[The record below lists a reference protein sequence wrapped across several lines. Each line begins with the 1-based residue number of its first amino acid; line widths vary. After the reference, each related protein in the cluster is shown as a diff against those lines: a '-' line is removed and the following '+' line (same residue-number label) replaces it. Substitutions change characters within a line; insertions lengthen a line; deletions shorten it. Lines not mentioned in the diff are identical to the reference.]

1 MVRAAPARTRGSASV
16 IEADAEGSPMHV
28 RMARMSFTGD
38 AHELAKRAE
47 SGLLPIFEEQ
57 PGFQAYSVA
66 SSGDEIWSF
75 SVWDSA
81 EAAEAANAVAT
92 GWVAENMSGD
102 IEVKETKIGEL
113 LISTTLGVTA

>member
-1 MVRAAPARTRGSASV
+1 
-16 IEADAEGSPMHV
+16 MHV

-38 AHELAKRAE
+38 AHDLAKRAE
-47 SGLLPIFEEQ
+47 SGLLPLFEEQ

-66 SSGDEIWSF
+66 STGDEIWSM

-81 EAAEAANAVAT
+81 EAAEAANAVAVD
-92 GWVAENMSGD
+92 WVAENMSE
-102 IEVKETKIGEL
+102 IEIKETKIGEL